1 MNSIKSVAEFFFEKE
16 KGKKILITQADC
28 SVCEECEKAIDE
40 NKFDILEFKVGQG
53 DFESQNFLD
62 FLKENKVT
70 RTPAFVEDSKVAV
83 ITSLY
88 DFLNL
93 MKDQERI

>member
-1 MNSIKSVAEFFFEKE
+1 MNSIKSVGEFFFEKE

-28 SVCEECEKAIDE
+28 SICEECEKAIDE
-40 NKFDILEFKVGQG
+40 KKFDVLEFKVGQN
-53 DFESQNFLD
+53 DFASQNFLN

-70 RTPAFVEDSKVAV
+70 RTPVFVEDSKVII

-88 DFLNL
+88 DFLHL